1 MTKEQKEQKRQEL
14 KHDLETLTETEVREK
29 WKIGKS
35 LYDRAKKKLQT
46 TRKGRKRKLDFLD

>member
-46 TRKGRKRKLDFLD
+46 PKKGRKRKLDFLD